1 MDPDVRCPKR
11 PLNLITHSLHFTMI
25 GPQLSIFHM
34 QAMKSYMETIM
45 NIIPADTLAPC
56 IARLSAVVI
65 LTVK

>member
-1 MDPDVRCPKR
+1 
-11 PLNLITHSLHFTMI
+11 MI

-34 QAMKSYMETIM
+34 QAMKSNMEIIM

-56 IARLSAVVI
+56 IARLSYVVI